1 MAESLEA
8 IRLLAHQARS
18 AAAVLARAFHND
30 PFMQYL
36 ISNDRR
42 RARLLPSL
50 FGILVRYSLSYGEVY
65 TTPGLDGV
73 ACWLP
78 PGETNP
84 PFLRLAR
91 VGLRGAPVGLGLA
104 GLRRY
109 LRVAHYMEEVHAHS
123 TPGAHWY
130 LWGLGVEPQRQ
141 GQGLGGLLMQPALAH
156 AKTEGVA
163 CYLETTNGVN
173 VPFYQ
178 RHGFNVVSVGEAPA
192 SGLRVW
198 AMLRQ

>member
-1 MAESLEA
+1 MAESPEL
-8 IRLLAHQARS
+8 IRLPVNQARS
-18 AAAVLARAFHND
+18 AAAVLGRAFHND

-36 ISNDRR
+36 VPDNAR

-50 FGILVRYSLSYGEVY
+50 FSVLVRYCLAYGEVY
-65 TTPGLDGV
+65 TTAALDGV

-78 PGETNP
+78 PGETSP
-84 PFLRLAR
+84 PVLRLVR

-104 GLRRY
+104 GLLRF
-109 LRVAHYMEEVHAHS
+109 LRVARYAEAIHEHAV
-123 TPGAHWY
+123 PQAHWY
-130 LWGLGVEPQRQ
+130 LWALGVEPARQ
-141 GQGLGGLLMQPALAH
+141 GQGLGGLLMQPVLAR
-156 AKTEGVA
+156 ARAEGIS
-163 CYLETTNGVN
+163 CYLETMNGVN

-178 RHGFNVVSVGEAPA
+178 RHGFNVVSEGDAPG